1 MRKIIGGFSLILIIA
16 FVIIQFFQPEKNKAA
31 ANSNDLLNT
40 NNVPENVA
48 SLLKESCYDCH
59 SNNTR
64 YLWYHKIAPVS
75 WMVDR
80 HIRDG
85 KQELNFSEWGTLDN
99 YDQIIS
105 LDEITHEI
113 RRKTMPLKS
122 YRFMHSKANLSDA
135 QTQILEEWSKKQG
148 EALLIN
154 VIN

>member
-16 FVIIQFFQPEKNKAA
+16 FVIIQFFQPKKNKAA